1 MFVWCFAFFFLVC
14 FSFSFLWQAKPNIVS
29 NLVIPCGPFGG
40 TIYYLTEKYRMSPKK
55 GAMVKTSSSLN
66 LQDDFPLV
74 FRIDISIN
82 VENHPG
88 QKKKQKCRNATQTPY
103 VRAVFSPFWG
113 GEPRASPWWPPGFS
127 HGRRNAL
134 LLFGPM
140 GSGKRSLAE
149 AAAAEA
155 GAQAQ
160 SGPGTSGHLVLVIGE
175 IDLCFCFYN
184 EI

>member
-88 QKKKQKCRNATQTPY
+88 QKKNRNAEMPPKLHMFGL
-103 VRAVFSPFWG
+103 FSALFG
-113 GEPRASPWWPPGFS
+113 GENPGPPHGGPRVSRMAGETPCCYLGRWARESGALPRQQLQRQE
-127 HGRRNAL
+127 HRRNLDLGL
-134 LLFGPM
+134 L
-140 GSGKRSLAE
+140 
-149 AAAAEA
+149 
-155 GAQAQ
+155 
-160 SGPGTSGHLVLVIGE
+160 GT
-175 IDLCFCFYN
+175 LCL
-184 EI
+184 